1 MERFIN
7 EKLVNEKLE
16 KLEKVNEYWY
26 KKYLEQKEE
35 LDYWKEL
42 YVHYNNKTTEYGVEL
57 LKEKRKNEQLIKYIK
72 SSSVDLLKRVKE
84 IEKSE

>member
-1 MERFIN
+1 MRFIS

-35 LDYWKEL
+35 QEYWKEL
-42 YVHYNNKTTEYGVEL
+42 YVHYNNKATEYGVEL

-72 SSSVDLLKRVKE
+72 SSSIDLLKKVKE
-84 IEKSE
+84 IERSE